1 MCITTATHNCEA
13 LDPTTHT
20 HTRTKTHTYTQ
31 RQGILARRGADAFQ
45 AAIARHALGAPLR
58 RQRPCPRLRTVRR
71 VRTRGVPCSDRTRG
85 AGLCPTRQ
93 LSLCILH
100 IALRARTHIVIY
112 GSAHAIAWVLCCARH
127 MQKLPACVPPP
138 LPVCMPR
145 TAARGDAKGASHR
158 GRLRVPAGFA
168 HGGAASLLAG
178 PCPSS
183 ASKWFVRRVREAI
196 SEDRSAMAVGGDGT
210 LMQSLTWPWDVRQ
223 AGVREGVCRGPRPAR
238 TLAEC
243 VPAPPPPRRRAQRQR
258 GGAGQQLRCGR
269 PVRRTR
275 SSLEACGVG
284 AARAGTRSLPVY
296 LASVTSLQ
304 ACLACIYMYVCMC
317 VCAYVCMYVRVC
329 VRMYVCMHACMYVC
343 MYVSM

>member
-1 MCITTATHNCEA
+1 VCVCVCVCVRVCVYPYATVLVTLHVSLSLRVVCGCAGVFVVRLCSYTYVRACVRACVRANSSTISKKDPRSWVLFAGWVLFADKQDRRIRDELHTRMCITTATHNCEA

-183 ASKWFVRRVREAI
+183 RLQNGSCVEFVRH
-196 SEDRSAMAVGGDGT
+196 G
-210 LMQSLTWPWDVRQ
+210 
-223 AGVREGVCRGPRPAR
+223 
-238 TLAEC
+238 
-243 VPAPPPPRRRAQRQR
+243 RRR
-258 GGAGQQLRCGR
+258 
-269 PVRRTR
+269 
-275 SSLEACGVG
+275 
-284 AARAGTRSLPVY
+284 
-296 LASVTSLQ
+296 
-304 ACLACIYMYVCMC
+304 
-317 VCAYVCMYVRVC
+317 
-329 VRMYVCMHACMYVC
+329 
-343 MYVSM
+343 